1 MNARYLPANLSS
13 TAINQWARLASCIG
27 PHPRISLPPVRVLV
41 AGDHASL
48 LSSLKTILEMD
59 PRISV
64 VGEASDDCEMV
75 KMSKRLRP
83 DVVLVDLEMRCCDS
97 FEAVAEISRR
107 KLANS
112 IIALTIHDEVTERTQ
127 AQKAGV
133 NLFLEKGVSSR
144 QLIEAIRR
152 GAAVEQAG

>member
-1 MNARYLPANLSS
+1 MNARNLPATLSG
-13 TAINQWARLASCIG
+13 TTINQWTRLASCIG
-27 PHPRISLPPVRVLV
+27 PHPRYSLPPVRVLV

-48 LSSLKTILEMD
+48 RSSLRTILEMD

-97 FEAVAEISRR
+97 FEAVSEISKR
-107 KLANS
+107 KLANT
-112 IIALTIHDEVTERTQ
+112 IIALTIHDEATERKQ
-127 AQKAGV
+127 AQSAGV
-133 NLFLEKGVSSR
+133 NLFLEKGIPSK

-152 GAAVEQAG
+152 NAAVEPVG

>member
-1 MNARYLPANLSS
+1 
-13 TAINQWARLASCIG
+13 
-27 PHPRISLPPVRVLV
+27 V

-97 FEAVAEISRR
+97 FEAVSEISRR

-112 IIALTIHDEVTERTQ
+112 IIALTIHDEATERTQ

-144 QLIEAIRR
+144 QLIEAVRR
-152 GAAVEQAG
+152 NAVVEQVG